1 VRQGDDDEPGDAPV
15 TRAGRASL
23 RATAR
28 AVSRFSGGEVV
39 VAFPGPE
46 RLVAL
51 TFDDGPDQRTTPGLL
66 RVLARHGAHA
76 TFFVIGE
83 RARAHPDLLEQIAA
97 GGHELGNHLLRDEP
111 SLRLGRSEFE
121 RQLHE
126 VDAVLRVHAPV
137 HFFRPGSG
145 WFSPRMLRAGARLGY
160 RCALGSLGLV
170 AARYPRPAAL
180 AARMARR
187 CRPGS
192 IVVLHEG
199 SEDRLAV
206 VEVTDRLLTALHQ
219 AGLHSTTLSRL
230 AASA

>member
-1 VRQGDDDEPGDAPV
+1 MSRWTSIDAV
-15 TRAGRASL
+15 GLGVAAGGAVARAV
-23 RATAR
+23 AR
-28 AVSRFSGGEVV
+28 AVSRFGGGEVV
-39 VAFPGPE
+39 VSFPGPQ
-46 RLVAL
+46 RQVAI
-51 TFDDGPDQRTTPGLL
+51 TFDDGPDRETTPRLL
-66 RVLARHGAHA
+66 QVLAAHEAHA

-111 SLRLGRSEFE
+111 SIRLGRAEFD

-126 VDAVLRVHAPV
+126 VDELLRVHGPV
-137 HFFRPGSG
+137 NFFRPGSG
-145 WFSPRMLRAGARLGY
+145 WFSPRMLRSGSRLRY

-180 AARMARR
+180 AARIARR

-199 SEDRLAV
+199 SGDRLGV
-206 VEVTDRLLTALHQ
+206 VEVTARLLPALRQ
-219 AGLHSTTLSRL
+219 AGLRPVTLSTL
-230 AASA
+230 AAPA